1 MVEFLIIRMN
11 FTLKS
16 FSRFGFFLFC
26 IGFST
31 LILGFKGNQELKS
44 ELIPEIE
51 ISLEFSTDSVKKEF
65 SLRDSVEEVGR
76 KLLGIP
82 YVYGGSTK
90 RGFDC
95 SGFVSYVFGQVDVK
109 VPRTSTQFGSFGREV
124 SIDSVKKGDV
134 LIFKSPSRDAIG
146 HVGIVTE
153 AKGME
158 SVFIHASS
166 GSAKKV
172 VLSSLA
178 QEGYRKRF
186 IKALNVL

>member
-1 MVEFLIIRMN
+1 MN
-11 FTLKS
+11 YTLRS
-16 FSRFGFFLFC
+16 FSKFGFVLVC
-26 IGFST
+26 IGFFN
-31 LILGFKGNQELKS
+31 LILGFKGIQRLKP
-44 ELIPEIE
+44 EPIHEIE
-51 ISLEFSTDSVKKEF
+51 IPLEFSTDSVKMELT
-65 SLRDSVEEVGR
+65 LRDSVEEVGR

-82 YVYGGSTK
+82 YVYGGSST

-95 SGFVSYVFGQVDVK
+95 SGFVSYVFGQLDVK

-124 SIDSVKKGDV
+124 SIDSVRKGDV
-134 LIFKSPSRDAIG
+134 LIFRSPSRDAIG

-166 GSAKKV
+166 GAARKV

-186 IKALNVL
+186 IKAVNVL

>member
-1 MVEFLIIRMN
+1 MN
-11 FTLKS
+11 FTFKS

-166 GSAKKV
+166 GSARKV

-186 IKALNVL
+186 IKAVNVL